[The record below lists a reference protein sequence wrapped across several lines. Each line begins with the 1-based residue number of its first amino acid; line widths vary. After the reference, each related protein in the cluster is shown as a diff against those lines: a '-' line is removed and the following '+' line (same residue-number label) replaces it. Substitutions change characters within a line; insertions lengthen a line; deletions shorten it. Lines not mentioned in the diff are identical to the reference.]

1 MAVPRITVLQP
12 DVIGPLRRFEG
23 WLHNAGVA
31 TDVIDLATQ
40 PVPDINALGDGLI
53 VLGGRMNAV
62 DEQAT
67 PWLAD
72 VKNLLADA
80 QAVDTPILGICLGHQ
95 ILAEALGGS
104 VTVSHP
110 NGREA
115 GAVQVS
121 WRPEA
126 LTDPVL
132 GPVAALG
139 DCVVP
144 ESHRDAVT
152 QLPPDAV
159 WLASTS
165 TYEHQAFRVGSALG
179 VQFHPETT
187 PEAMASWHA
196 LAGHDPDPMLEQMQ
210 RVDEQVTRLGRLMAE
225 QFAAQVR
232 GD

>member
-1 MAVPRITVLQP
+1 MSSPRITVLQP

-23 WLHNAGVA
+23 WLHDAGV
-31 TDVIDLATQ
+31 TTHIVDLAAQ
-40 PVPDINALGDGLI
+40 PAPSVDALGDGLI

-62 DEQAT
+62 DDHAT
-67 PWLAD
+67 SWLAG
-72 VKNLLADA
+72 VKDLVADA
-80 QAVDTPILGICLGHQ
+80 QAIDVPILGICLGHQ
-95 ILAEALGGS
+95 ILAEALGGT
-104 VTVSHP
+104 VTVNHP

-115 GAVQVS
+115 GAVRLS

-152 QLPPDAV
+152 QLPPGAI

-165 TYEHQAFRVGSALG
+165 SYEHQAFRIGSALG

-187 PEAMASWHA
+187 PEAMASWHE
-196 LAGHDPDPMLEQMQ
+196 LAGNDPEPMRQQMHA
-210 RVDEQVTRLGRLMAE
+210 VDADVQRLGRMIAE
-225 QFAAQVR
+225 AFAAQVR
-232 GD
+232 GL